1 MWLVDNTAASDETLQ
16 QIARAFD
23 PARLVQARH
32 LAKMTKTQL
41 HEHVGVTASAIGQY
55 ERGEVRPRAD
65 TILELAKELNVPPG
79 FFSQGRPRVSLE
91 IAQASFRR
99 LRATTVL
106 QQQQAVAYA
115 EQVWELNSLLEEQVE
130 FPQLDLPSWSLVDES
145 ESTVPVEPITAA
157 RALREHWDLGAKPIK
172 HLVAEIERRGI
183 LVVLFSMREEGDDQK
198 RHIDAFS
205 TTATPRPMMVLTP
218 DKADDVMR
226 HRFSAAHELGHLV
239 LHRWHQ
245 TRDAHMEREADAFAA
260 EFLTP
265 RDELAREL
273 PQRFNLTRLQE
284 IGQRWGVS
292 VKSLVFRSKEL
303 EMISE
308 ATARRA
314 YLTLATLSRDGVIR
328 AESIARYPGENPHL
342 LKNAITLLDS
352 VGTTTAD
359 LARALQWP
367 TTTVRKIAGMEDAR
381 PRLTLVPPL
390 EGNAANTGT
399 STDDD
404 STTD

>member
-1 MWLVDNTAASDETLQ
+1 MRRVDATPVSEETLQ

-23 PARLVQARH
+23 PARLVQARQ
-32 LAKMTKTQL
+32 LAKATKAQL
-41 HEHVGVTASAIGQY
+41 QERVGVTATAIGQY

-65 TILELAKELNVPPG
+65 TVAQLAKALAVPVG
-79 FFSQGRPRVSLE
+79 FFAYGRPRVPLE

-99 LRATTVL
+99 LRATSVL

-115 EQVWELNSLLEEQVE
+115 EQVWELSAYLEEHVE
-130 FPQLDLPSWSLVDES
+130 FPELDLPEWSGVDES
-145 ESTVPVEPITAA
+145 ESTVAIDPVSAA
-157 RALREHWDLGAKPIK
+157 RALREHWHLGMKPIR

-183 LVVLFSMREEGDDQK
+183 LVVLFSLVEEGDDQK

-205 TTATPRPMMVLTP
+205 TTATPRPMIVLTP

-226 HRFSAAHELGHLV
+226 HRFSAAHELGHIV

-245 TRDAHMEREADAFAA
+245 NRDAHMEREADAFAA

-273 PQRFNLTRLQE
+273 PRRFNLARLQE

-303 EMISE
+303 ELISE

-314 YLTLATLSRDGVIR
+314 YLTLATLTRDGVIR
-328 AESIARYPGENPHL
+328 AESIARYAGEVPDL
-342 LKNAITLLDS
+342 LKNAVTLLES
-352 VGTTTAD
+352 VGITVAEI
-359 LARALQWP
+359 ARSLQWSP
-367 TTTVRKIAGMEDAR
+367 AHVRKIAGIEDTK
-381 PRLTLVPPL
+381 PRLTLVPSSVD
-390 EGNAANTGT
+390 EGE
-399 STDDD
+399 
-404 STTD
+404 

>member
-1 MWLVDNTAASDETLQ
+1 MRRVDATPASEETLQ

-23 PARLVQARH
+23 PARLVQARQ
-32 LAKMTKTQL
+32 LAKATKAQL
-41 HEHVGVTASAIGQY
+41 QERVGVTATAIGQY

-65 TILELAKELNVPPG
+65 TVVQLAKALAVPVG
-79 FFSQGRPRVSLE
+79 FFAYGRPRVPLE

-99 LRATTVL
+99 LRATSVL

-115 EQVWELNSLLEEQVE
+115 EQVWELSAFLEEHVE
-130 FPQLDLPSWSLVDES
+130 FPELDLPEWSGVDES
-145 ESTVPVEPITAA
+145 ESTVSIDPVSAA
-157 RALREHWDLGAKPIK
+157 RALREHWDLGLKPIRF
-172 HLVAEIERRGI
+172 LVAEIERRGI
-183 LVVLFSMREEGDDQK
+183 LVVLFSLAEEGDDQK

-205 TTATPRPMMVLTP
+205 TTATPRPMIVLTP

-226 HRFSAAHELGHLV
+226 HRFSAAHELGHIV
-239 LHRWHQ
+239 LHSWHQ

-273 PQRFNLTRLQE
+273 PRRFNLARLQE

-303 EMISE
+303 ELISE

-314 YLTLATLSRDGVIR
+314 YLTLAILTRDGVIR
-328 AESIARYPGENPHL
+328 AESIARYPGEVPDL
-342 LKNAITLLDS
+342 LKNAVTLLES
-352 VGTTTAD
+352 AGVTVAEI
-359 LARALQWP
+359 ARSLQWSP
-367 TTTVRKIAGMEDAR
+367 AHVRKIARIEDTK
-381 PRLTLVPPL
+381 PRLTLVPASVD
-390 EGNAANTGT
+390 EGE
-399 STDDD
+399 
-404 STTD
+404 